1 MRVSTAYFAGVGT
14 VIAAVAVGLGGGYLA
29 ANIANPPPGV
39 SKLERRMS
47 SEPISVAAAPSQP
60 APRFVATS
68 PAPAQQSRATANS
81 ETGLPTETAPP
92 ANDHAPPATD
102 TIGAEAKAA
111 GNVAAVTQMQPVK
124 LTDPKAAEQ
133 AVEKSPAPR
142 DGSLPRDAYAKA
154 RGADIKRAEADKR
167 RAERRQAWVERR
179 KIPPRGEEL
188 DAVEERVREVTEPR
202 QIRIRE
208 ESEPRA
214 MFVGQRSSGDAPRIG
229 LFGLDD

>member
-29 ANIANPPPGV
+29 ANIANSPSGV

-47 SEPISVAAAPSQP
+47 SEPISVSSAPAQP
-60 APRFVATS
+60 APRSVATS
-68 PAPAQQSRATANS
+68 PVSASAQQSQATANS
-81 ETGLPTETAPP
+81 DTGLPPETAPS
-92 ANDHAPPATD
+92 ANDNAPPATD
-102 TIGAEAKAA
+102 MIRAEAKAA
-111 GNVAAVTQMQPVK
+111 GNVAAVPQMQPVM
-124 LTDPKAAEQ
+124 LTDPKRAEQ
-133 AVEKSPAPR
+133 PVEKSPAPR
-142 DGSLPRDAYAKA
+142 DAYAKA
-154 RGADIKRAEADKR
+154 RDADIKRAKPEKR
-167 RAERRQAWVERR
+167 RAERRQAWLDRR
-179 KIPPRGEEL
+179 KTPPREEEL

-202 QIRIRE
+202 RIRIRE